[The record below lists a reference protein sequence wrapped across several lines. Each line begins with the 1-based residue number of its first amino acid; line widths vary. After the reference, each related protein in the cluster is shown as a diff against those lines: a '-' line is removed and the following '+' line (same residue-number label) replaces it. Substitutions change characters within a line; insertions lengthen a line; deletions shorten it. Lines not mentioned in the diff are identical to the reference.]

1 MRTFGKG
8 RTVSRILSK
17 NSFASAYKAY
27 YDRNEVEYAFNLY
40 KQILS
45 GNRWRL
51 SSNEALEGK
60 AFVQFIATSIAI
72 MLRRRI
78 SNALKDTKIKLPYD
92 SEKAL
97 IDKLDSIILTKFEF
111 GSYYSV
117 VVGGLK
123 EILTAMKIPI
133 PTESPDNQNIDEDDF
148 CDDFDEAEYE
158 IQSVEE
164 LSDFSRLS

>member
-78 SNALKDTKIKLPYD
+78 SNALKDTKIKIPYD

-111 GSYYSV
+111 
-117 VVGGLK
+117 
-123 EILTAMKIPI
+123 
-133 PTESPDNQNIDEDDF
+133 
-148 CDDFDEAEYE
+148 
-158 IQSVEE
+158 
-164 LSDFSRLS
+164 